1 MATKTPSRPQR
12 PARTIVA
19 ENPAIAEMQA
29 HDAAVESLPKV
40 AEKEIVGV
48 VESDGVSIL
57 LPVGELPT
65 DGHVRRFNH
74 LDVRLTDKSHIEAFQ
89 KLFYALNQSHTLLAC
104 QKHVDTPADVIRY
117 LIERYSLATAGS

>member
-1 MATKTPSRPQR
+1 MATKTQSRPQR

-19 ENPAIAEMQA
+19 ENPAIAAMQA

-48 VESDGVSIL
+48 VESDGVSIF
-57 LPVGELPT
+57 LPIGEIPT
-65 DGHVRRFNH
+65 EGHKRRFNH
-74 LDVRLTDKSHIEAFQ
+74 LDVHLTNKGHIEGFV
-89 KLFYALNQSHTLLAC
+89 KLFYGLNQSHTLLAC
-104 QKHVDTPADVIRY
+104 GKHVDTPADVIRY